1 MPPNHV
7 ASSLSIQDPIRFE
20 SPRTIRYG
28 VGDAPAGW
36 LDDYGGKLLG
46 TLVADSELILQL
58 VTLSTPVAPTT
69 EKKTF
74 KNALSLGVIIYGP
87 RYLFSH
93 IGDFMTRAGCYL
105 DDPIG
110 CDRNVPYMNPQ
121 YLCSLQEEP
130 SMTFELSQ
138 LQHTSVENFSR
149 ASLDVLSG
157 FETTDD
163 FDLSDTPTALRT
175 KLKIHQRQALT
186 FLLRREKGKHPTKD
200 GLGIWLRKVIEGQ
213 TTFANAVT
221 DEAQPTPGPL
231 WRGGLLADEMGLGK
245 TLSMIALIASDQDYD
260 SSNRSTTGHS
270 TFGTSTCSTLIVV
283 PPTLFGVWESQLRT
297 HLHDGKLKWF
307 THHGKQRLKLD
318 KNRRPPEI
326 VFTTYQTLE
335 REYRKGAHSI
345 LSHHWRRI
353 ILDEAHMIRNHNT
366 STSQAVAALRAT
378 SRWAVSGTP
387 IQNSLLDLLGLLK
400 FLHFSPYDEPKVF
413 DKDISNIWRVKPV
426 DEAAETFK
434 ELLSCFMIRRTKAML
449 NLPSVDDRL
458 VNVPFSHEERN
469 YYRQI
474 EQPVVEMLD
483 RRAESGGHAHVP
495 WMTAIQ
501 QINKLRLICN
511 LGVFSCFSQPEN
523 VEEMTSVMNARYSMD
538 GGLCEMCSQLIEA
551 SAVGSGLRDM
561 TQAQAYYSD
570 CSKFYCARCAE
581 DLSCRSPDPCACTG
595 QSRSCQL
602 RPLAS
607 VLPTPRLT
615 PVDELSPSPTDLGHI
630 SSISSKV
637 WALISQIKS
646 RPQEK
651 HVVFSFWTSSLDMV
665 EAALQC
671 DPNHIIPSVRIDGKV
686 DPKIRSHVI
695 QKLHD
700 DSKIRVILI
709 TINCG
714 ACGLDLTAAS
724 TIHLL
729 EPEWNPSLED
739 QALARVHRIGQTRPV
754 TTIRYVMEDSFE
766 EQVLKIQDRKKLL
779 ASTLLSNG
787 SSLENLRHLLHERKY
802 LEV

>member
-175 KLKIHQRQALT
+175 KLKI
-186 FLLRREKGKHPTKD
+186 
-200 GLGIWLRKVIEGQ
+200 
-213 TTFANAVT
+213 FANAVT

-307 THHGKQRLKLD
+307 THHG
-318 KNRRPPEI
+318 
-326 VFTTYQTLE
+326 
-335 REYRKGAHSI
+335 A
-345 LSHHWRRI
+345 
-353 ILDEAHMIRNHNT
+353 
-366 STSQAVAALRAT
+366 
-378 SRWAVSGTP
+378 
-387 IQNSLLDLLGLLK
+387 
-400 FLHFSPYDEPKVF
+400 YD
-413 DKDISNIWRVKPV
+413 
-426 DEAAETFK
+426 AET
-434 ELLSCFMIRRTKAML
+434 
-449 NLPSVDDRL
+449 D
-458 VNVPFSHEERN
+458 
-469 YYRQI
+469 
-474 EQPVVEMLD
+474 
-483 RRAESGGHAHVP
+483 
-495 WMTAIQ
+495 
-501 QINKLRLICN
+501 
-511 LGVFSCFSQPEN
+511 
-523 VEEMTSVMNARYSMD
+523 
-538 GGLCEMCSQLIEA
+538 
-551 SAVGSGLRDM
+551 
-561 TQAQAYYSD
+561 TQA
-570 CSKFYCARCAE
+570 
-581 DLSCRSPDPCACTG
+581 
-595 QSRSCQL
+595 
-602 RPLAS
+602 
-607 VLPTPRLT
+607 
-615 PVDELSPSPTDLGHI
+615 
-630 SSISSKV
+630 
-637 WALISQIKS
+637 
-646 RPQEK
+646 
-651 HVVFSFWTSSLDMV
+651 
-665 EAALQC
+665 
-671 DPNHIIPSVRIDGKV
+671 NH
-686 DPKIRSHVI
+686 
-695 QKLHD
+695 
-700 DSKIRVILI
+700 
-709 TINCG
+709 
-714 ACGLDLTAAS
+714 
-724 TIHLL
+724 
-729 EPEWNPSLED
+729 
-739 QALARVHRIGQTRPV
+739 
-754 TTIRYVMEDSFE
+754 
-766 EQVLKIQDRKKLL
+766 
-779 ASTLLSNG
+779 
-787 SSLENLRHLLHERKY
+787 
-802 LEV
+802 

>member
-307 THHGKQRLKLD
+307 THHG
-318 KNRRPPEI
+318 
-326 VFTTYQTLE
+326 
-335 REYRKGAHSI
+335 A
-345 LSHHWRRI
+345 
-353 ILDEAHMIRNHNT
+353 
-366 STSQAVAALRAT
+366 
-378 SRWAVSGTP
+378 
-387 IQNSLLDLLGLLK
+387 
-400 FLHFSPYDEPKVF
+400 YD
-413 DKDISNIWRVKPV
+413 
-426 DEAAETFK
+426 AET
-434 ELLSCFMIRRTKAML
+434 
-449 NLPSVDDRL
+449 D
-458 VNVPFSHEERN
+458 
-469 YYRQI
+469 
-474 EQPVVEMLD
+474 
-483 RRAESGGHAHVP
+483 
-495 WMTAIQ
+495 
-501 QINKLRLICN
+501 
-511 LGVFSCFSQPEN
+511 
-523 VEEMTSVMNARYSMD
+523 
-538 GGLCEMCSQLIEA
+538 
-551 SAVGSGLRDM
+551 
-561 TQAQAYYSD
+561 TQA
-570 CSKFYCARCAE
+570 
-581 DLSCRSPDPCACTG
+581 
-595 QSRSCQL
+595 
-602 RPLAS
+602 
-607 VLPTPRLT
+607 
-615 PVDELSPSPTDLGHI
+615 
-630 SSISSKV
+630 
-637 WALISQIKS
+637 
-646 RPQEK
+646 
-651 HVVFSFWTSSLDMV
+651 
-665 EAALQC
+665 
-671 DPNHIIPSVRIDGKV
+671 NH
-686 DPKIRSHVI
+686 
-695 QKLHD
+695 
-700 DSKIRVILI
+700 
-709 TINCG
+709 
-714 ACGLDLTAAS
+714 
-724 TIHLL
+724 
-729 EPEWNPSLED
+729 
-739 QALARVHRIGQTRPV
+739 
-754 TTIRYVMEDSFE
+754 
-766 EQVLKIQDRKKLL
+766 
-779 ASTLLSNG
+779 
-787 SSLENLRHLLHERKY
+787 
-802 LEV
+802 